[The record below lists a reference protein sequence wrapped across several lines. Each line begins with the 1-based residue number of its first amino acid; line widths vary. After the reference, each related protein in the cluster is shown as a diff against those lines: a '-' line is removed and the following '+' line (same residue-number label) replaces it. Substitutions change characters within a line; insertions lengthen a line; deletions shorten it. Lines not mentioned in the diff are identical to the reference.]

1 LSNGVVNT
9 DEDNWFRGG
18 CDDFSALFFP
28 LADGVA
34 GESGRNGLN
43 TGMDFLKLV

>member
-1 LSNGVVNT
+1 MRKIGFVAVVT
-9 DEDNWFRGG
+9 IFLL
-18 CDDFSALFFP
+18 FFFP

-43 TGMDFLKLV
+43 AGMDFLKLV